1 MAASAILRSVLR
13 ADYSVCPSCQGLLAF
28 SSPSEMLFFKN
39 LTYISDIIL
48 YLFLCHNFTQES
60 FSISSTLKYVAGV
73 ESVCVWSV
81 VWLS

>member
-1 MAASAILRSVLR
+1 MAASAILRSVLH

-28 SSPSEMLFFKN
+28 SSPSEMLFLKKN

-60 FSISSTLKYVAGV
+60 FSISSTLKYVAEV

-81 VWLS
+81 V